1 MTQPP
6 MPPPPPSPP
15 PGTPPPP
22 PPGDWATPARDFHIG
37 DAISYGWTAYWQ
49 NVGPMLLL
57 ALVVVGV
64 NLLIGALG
72 SANDSVVGVIALQ
85 ILNLVVGIIVGMG
98 LIRASLAV
106 CRGEQPRVDMLLQT
120 QGFVPYFAAS
130 ILVGIGTVVGFVLL
144 IVPGIILAIMWHFF
158 GYVIVENP
166 DTSPVDAM
174 RRSAEITR
182 GYRWQIFGL
191 GLLLVLINIGGALA
205 CGVGLI
211 FTYGITSI
219 TVAYAYR
226 TLSGQSV
233 SFV

>member
-6 MPPPPPSPP
+6 PPTPPPGATPPPPPS
-15 PGTPPPP
+15 G
-22 PPGDWATPARDFHIG
+22 GWTPAHDFSVG

-49 NVGPMLLL
+49 NVGVMLLL
-57 ALVVVGV
+57 ALAVFAV
-64 NLLIGALG
+64 NIVIGGL
-72 SANDSVVGVIALQ
+72 SRANDSIAGVVLINLLSLVVGVIVA
-85 ILNLVVGIIVGMG
+85 MG

-106 CRGEQPRVDMLLQT
+106 CRGEKPRVGMLLET
-120 QGFVPYFAAS
+120 DGFWWYLLAS
-130 ILVGIGTVVGFVLL
+130 FFVGIGVVLGLICF

-166 DTSPVDAM
+166 ETSAVDAM

-182 GYRWQIFGL
+182 GHRWQILGL
-191 GLLLVLINIGGALA
+191 GLLLVLINIAGALA
-205 CGVGLI
+205 CGVGIL

-233 SFV
+233 SPV